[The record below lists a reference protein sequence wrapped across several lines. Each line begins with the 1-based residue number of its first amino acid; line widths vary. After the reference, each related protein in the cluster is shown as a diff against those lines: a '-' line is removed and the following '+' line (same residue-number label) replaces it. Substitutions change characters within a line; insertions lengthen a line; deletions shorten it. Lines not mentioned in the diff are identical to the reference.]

1 MIEEEKKGEKEEDEE
16 AVGEEGPNGMQ
27 VWITSNRKKPYL
39 KKHVTLFT
47 IREGEDMVKDI
58 IQVTYKPPPPGSNP
72 KVASKLANHVPK
84 TSSNSNAK
92 VFSSQPRVKGR
103 IFI

>member
-1 MIEEEKKGEKEEDEE
+1 MEEE

-27 VWITSNRKKPYL
+27 VWITQNRKKPHL
-39 KKHVTLFT
+39 KKPVTMFT

-58 IQVTYKPPPPGSNP
+58 IQVTYKPLPPGANP
-72 KVASKLANHVPK
+72 QVASKLANHIPK
-84 TSSNSNAK
+84 ISSNSNTK
-92 VFSSQPRVKGR
+92 VFGSQPKVKGR